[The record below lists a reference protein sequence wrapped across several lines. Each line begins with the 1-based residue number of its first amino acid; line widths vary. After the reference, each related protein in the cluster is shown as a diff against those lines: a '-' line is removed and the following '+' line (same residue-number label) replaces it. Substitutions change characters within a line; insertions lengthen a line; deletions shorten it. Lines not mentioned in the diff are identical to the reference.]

1 MAGFGSVIRFWTA
14 LLVLFAIATVAFSLV
29 HAPSPF
35 LFAGVV
41 AGLICALRMRAARPF
56 PDRLR
61 TVGIAAIGV
70 GAGSKIN
77 HEVLDTVLSSPVA
90 ILGGVTATLA
100 ISMAAGQVLRFS
112 PHVNWTTAIFASIAG
127 GASGVTAV
135 AREMDADEAIVLSIQ
150 YLRVLFVLATIPL
163 VATWFGA
170 TGELSSPTGASGDF
184 WASVAFTASAMVV
197 GLALAMVFRFS
208 ASTLVMPLLVATVLS
223 VLDVFPHAAVPAAF
237 LNFGYGITGLMVGLS
252 FTPKV
257 LRQLRQLMP
266 LAFVQVLLSVTGC
279 ALVGLAFSEITGA
292 SKLDAYL
299 ATTPGGL
306 PAVTAIAIGS
316 GAGVGLIVTMQ
327 LTRIFLALLLAP
339 TIGAVLRRRRGG
351 GGEQPS

>member
-14 LLVLFAIATVAFSLV
+14 LLVLYTIATIALSLV

-35 LFAGVV
+35 LFAGVI
-41 AGLICALRMRAARPF
+41 AGLICALRMHDARPF
-56 PDRLR
+56 PERLR

-100 ISMAAGQVLRFS
+100 ISMMAGQVLRFS

-170 TGELSSPTGASGDF
+170 TGELSSPTGESADF
-184 WASVAFTASAMVV
+184 WPSVAFTAAAMVI

-208 ASTLVMPLLVATVLS
+208 ASRLVMPLLVATVLS
-223 VLDVFPHAAVPAAF
+223 VLDIFPDAAVPAAV
-237 LNFGYGITGLMVGLS
+237 LNFGYGTTGLMVGLS
-252 FTPKV
+252 FTPTV

-266 LAFVQVLLSVTGC
+266 LA
-279 ALVGLAFSEITGA
+279 LV
-292 SKLDAYL
+292 
-299 ATTPGGL
+299 
-306 PAVTAIAIGS
+306 
-316 GAGVGLIVTMQ
+316 
-327 LTRIFLALLLAP
+327 
-339 TIGAVLRRRRGG
+339 
-351 GGEQPS
+351 